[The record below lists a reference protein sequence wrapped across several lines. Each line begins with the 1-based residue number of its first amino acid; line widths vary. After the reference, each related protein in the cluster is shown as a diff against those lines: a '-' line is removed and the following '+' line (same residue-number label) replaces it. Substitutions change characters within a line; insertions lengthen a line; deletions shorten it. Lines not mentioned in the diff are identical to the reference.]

1 MDKQKLI
8 TFTSALSGVVLGT
21 TAMITQ
27 LKAEEI
33 KTHPSNSPIE
43 QEFDTTEA
51 SQEVQDQYALEEES
65 TETKNEKK
73 SSFVSELDSNASL
86 EEEGQEESIE
96 NNEDEIPNEEIQDLK
111 IAGAGANQLL
121 QDGDYTIQS
130 AVDQKYVVDVSGGGK
145 QNGQNIQIYENN
157 DTAAQIWKV
166 RYDQKDGT
174 YSFWNAGS
182 GKVLDVT
189 GALIQSGTNIQQ
201 YEWNGTMAQKWILT
215 PTTAGFKITSALHAD
230 YVLDLYGGYA
240 TNTSNLQLY
249 KSNNTKAQRWNF
261 LHYISKE
268 ETLKDLAIKN
278 VKTLVDGDY
287 TISNVTNNYVLSVE
301 NGQNKNGA
309 NVDLEKN
316 YNFSSQVW
324 RVNHDQNG
332 FITFTNLGTG
342 KVLDVLGAQTN
353 NGNNVQLYS
362 NNGTRAQKWVA
373 IKSGNNYQI
382 VSALDPYILLTNS
395 NMNSTIYGS
404 KGNHA
409 SQTWTFI
416 KAESLRTRID
426 RLASKNKNT
435 ISDGYYTI
443 HTNLDPNFVLDV
455 SNASKENGANIQLY
469 TSNNTFAQQFRVL
482 NDNRGYVT
490 IQNINSGKLLTAAS
504 AVKNMTNVIQ
514 NELNKSS
521 YLDKWIL
528 IKNTNGTISIVSAEN
543 DAFVLDVT
551 AALGMNGTNIQ
562 LYESNG
568 TKAQQFTFKQ
578 VANDALWI
586 STNNYLTISQ
596 MEHNATLVW
605 NFFKNQGW
613 TPNAV
618 SAILG
623 NMQAESNINPGL
635 WEGRE
640 ENNFDRGFGL
650 VQWTPATNVIN
661 WLIERGYSITSGYGQ
676 CAKILD
682 EYQYGGQY
690 YATKE
695 YPLNFYQFVN
705 SKETPEYLA
714 LAFLNNY
721 ERPYNRNQPQRSV
734 YARNWYNFITKL

>member
-33 KTHPSNSPIE
+33 KTHPSNSPLE

-65 TETKNEKK
+65 TETKNEKE

-96 NNEDEIPNEEIQDLK
+96 NNEYEIPNEEIQDLK

-287 TISNVTNNYVLSVE
+287 TIYNVTNNYVLSV
-301 NGQNKNGA
+301 
-309 NVDLEKN
+309 
-316 YNFSSQVW
+316 
-324 RVNHDQNG
+324 
-332 FITFTNLGTG
+332 
-342 KVLDVLGAQTN
+342 
-353 NGNNVQLYS
+353 
-362 NNGTRAQKWVA
+362 
-373 IKSGNNYQI
+373 
-382 VSALDPYILLTNS
+382 
-395 NMNSTIYGS
+395 
-404 KGNHA
+404 
-409 SQTWTFI
+409 
-416 KAESLRTRID
+416 
-426 RLASKNKNT
+426 
-435 ISDGYYTI
+435 
-443 HTNLDPNFVLDV
+443 
-455 SNASKENGANIQLY
+455 
-469 TSNNTFAQQFRVL
+469 
-482 NDNRGYVT
+482 
-490 IQNINSGKLLTAAS
+490 
-504 AVKNMTNVIQ
+504 
-514 NELNKSS
+514 
-521 YLDKWIL
+521 
-528 IKNTNGTISIVSAEN
+528 
-543 DAFVLDVT
+543 
-551 AALGMNGTNIQ
+551 
-562 LYESNG
+562 
-568 TKAQQFTFKQ
+568 
-578 VANDALWI
+578 
-586 STNNYLTISQ
+586 
-596 MEHNATLVW
+596 
-605 NFFKNQGW
+605 
-613 TPNAV
+613 
-618 SAILG
+618 
-623 NMQAESNINPGL
+623 
-635 WEGRE
+635 
-640 ENNFDRGFGL
+640 
-650 VQWTPATNVIN
+650 
-661 WLIERGYSITSGYGQ
+661 
-676 CAKILD
+676 
-682 EYQYGGQY
+682 
-690 YATKE
+690 
-695 YPLNFYQFVN
+695 
-705 SKETPEYLA
+705 
-714 LAFLNNY
+714 
-721 ERPYNRNQPQRSV
+721 
-734 YARNWYNFITKL
+734 